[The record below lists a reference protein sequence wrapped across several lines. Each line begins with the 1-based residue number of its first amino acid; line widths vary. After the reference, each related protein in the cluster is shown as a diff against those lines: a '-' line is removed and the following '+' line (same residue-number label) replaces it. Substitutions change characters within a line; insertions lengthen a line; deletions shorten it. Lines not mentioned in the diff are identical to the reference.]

1 MLTRTGRLIGLS
13 ALSVGL
19 ALVGAACSA
28 DDDGTT
34 APTITIQPQSY
45 QSKPPATLTPEST
58 TEATA
63 GEDGTTDQV
72 QKYTVQADEYPAQIA
87 SKFGITL
94 SELIEFNN
102 WTLEGQIVP
111 EFEGEGS
118 VVEIPPGAKFVA
130 PEEEEE
136 DEETATTDVGESN
149 GGTTTDGNPIGTI
162 PAPVGTGDP
171 AEDRCVAGRYTVVD
185 GDYPIGVA
193 QKFDVSIEA
202 LNEANASTAGY
213 GTFYTGLEI
222 IIPPAED
229 C

>member
-1 MLTRTGRLIGLS
+1 MLTRTGRLLGLS
-13 ALSVGL
+13 ALGAAL

-45 QSKPPATLTPEST
+45 QSKPPATLAPETT
-58 TEATA
+58 TEPTA

-72 QKYTVQADEYPAQIA
+72 QHYTVQEDEYPAQIA
-87 SKFGITL
+87 SKFEITL

-118 VVEIPPGAKFVA
+118 VVEIPPGAKFIG

-136 DEETATTDVGESN
+136 TEPTEVGESN
-149 GGTTTDGNPIGTI
+149 GGTTTDGNAIGTI
-162 PAPVGTGDP
+162 PGPVGTGDP
-171 AEDRCVAGRYTVVD
+171 ADDRCVAGRYTVVD

-193 QKFDVSIEA
+193 QKFDVSIDA
-202 LNEANASTAGY
+202 LNQANAGTAGY
-213 GTFYTGLEI
+213 STFYTGLEI

>member
-1 MLTRTGRLIGLS
+1 MLTRTGRLLGLS
-13 ALSVGL
+13 ALGAAL

-45 QSKPPATLTPEST
+45 QSKPPATLAPETT
-58 TEATA
+58 TEPTA

-72 QKYTVQADEYPAQIA
+72 QRYTVQEDEYPAQIA
-87 SKFGITL
+87 SKFEITL

-118 VVEIPPGAKFVA
+118 VVEIPPGAKFIG

-136 DEETATTDVGESN
+136 TEPTEVGEAN
-149 GGTTTDGNPIGTI
+149 GG
-162 PAPVGTGDP
+162 
-171 AEDRCVAGRYTVVD
+171 
-185 GDYPIGVA
+185 
-193 QKFDVSIEA
+193 
-202 LNEANASTAGY
+202 
-213 GTFYTGLEI
+213 
-222 IIPPAED
+222 
-229 C
+229 